1 MNLIGDNMKQ
11 KWKPTQYVEISIH
24 EIFAFQDKLD
34 AVRDNPEKVWEVVD
48 DFFWEVENQLELS
61 PSLLKELMGLTED
74 DFVPLKIDNID
85 ELFDD
90 DDDYESNYATAQDYV
105 NYVLYIRNKKNNQLN
120 NNIYQKNISSES
132 KPIKDP
138 KNDIPFTPR
147 HDF

>member
-1 MNLIGDNMKQ
+1 MNFIDDNMKQ

-34 AVRDNPEKVWEVVD
+34 AVKDNPDKVWEVVD
-48 DFFWEVENQLELS
+48 DFFWEAENQLELS
-61 PSLLKELMGLTED
+61 PGFLKELMGLTED
-74 DFVPLKIDNID
+74 DFVSLKIDNID

-90 DDDYESNYATAQDYV
+90 DDDYENNYATAQDYV

-120 NNIYQKNISSES
+120 DSIYQKNISSES
-132 KPIKDP
+132 KPIKDL

>member
-1 MNLIGDNMKQ
+1 MNFIGDNMKQ
-11 KWKPTQYVEISIH
+11 KWKPIQYVEISIH

-34 AVRDNPEKVWEVVD
+34 AVKDNPDKVWEVVD
-48 DFFWEVENQLELS
+48 DFFCKAENQLELS
-61 PSLLKELMGLTED
+61 PGFLKMGLTKD

-85 ELFDD
+85 KLFDD

-105 NYVLYIRNKKNNQLN
+105 NYILYIRNKKNNQLN
-120 NNIYQKNISSES
+120 NNIYQKNTSSES
-132 KPIKDP
+132 EPIKDP